1 MTYLFSNSFA
11 FRFLEII
18 LSTYNN
24 VDILKYSNFVNV
36 AYDHEHIRYIYMS
49 GYQNGVYKQEMHL
62 QMSTVLA
69 NLVVRLCG
77 VHDIHDSHTE
87 IDKQHLTNAIPYLI
101 VIRPQLVDR
110 YKYNIRQCYKKGI
123 HSHRDAAKILRRIL
137 KKHGRALLWRRTT
150 RRDSGRCISC
160 YKYRMA

>member
-1 MTYLFSNSFA
+1 
-11 FRFLEII
+11 
-18 LSTYNN
+18 
-24 VDILKYSNFVNV
+24 
-36 AYDHEHIRYIYMS
+36 
-49 GYQNGVYKQEMHL
+49 
-62 QMSTVLA
+62 MSTVLA

-77 VHDIHDSHTE
+77 FHDIHDSHTE
-87 IDKQHLTNAIPYLI
+87 IDKQHLTNAIPYLM

-160 YKYRMA
+160 YKYRMAWIVYTIYTHGIPMLKNISRCIWFAMQSPSKVYLITNDVHEGVYIKYKTTSTFFGHKSSIT

>member
-1 MTYLFSNSFA
+1 MN
-11 FRFLEII
+11 
-18 LSTYNN
+18 
-24 VDILKYSNFVNV
+24 
-36 AYDHEHIRYIYMS
+36 
-49 GYQNGVYKQEMHL
+49 KQEMYL

-77 VHDIHDSHTE
+77 FHDIHDSHTE
-87 IDKQHLTNAIPYLI
+87 IDKQHLTNAIPYLM

-137 KKHGRALLWRRTT
+137 KNMVELSFGDEPLAETPVDVFLATSIGWHELHTPST
-150 RRDSGRCISC
+150 PMIYPC
-160 YKYRMA
+160 